1 MAGKG
6 RPRQDHLQHGSAL
19 SAIGMGK
26 AVADVTKPPAE
37 QNETSEPVESRKQ
50 QKMVL
55 PSTLKGQHNVTHTCF
70 LSEQRQN
77 QRANAESQTPF
88 KTCKSWSNL
97 TEE

>member
-77 QRANAESQTPF
+77 QRANAGSQTPF